1 MTDAD
6 RRDAGEAPRSERRVH
21 HRVRVV
27 FSEACALLAPL
38 LLEADPSAQASGF
51 AMAHM
56 VRNRFPELSDGEVH
70 VLITAAARLKREQR
84 LHAIIGA

>member
-6 RRDAGEAPRSERRVH
+6 SRAPATERRVH
-21 HRVRVV
+21 HQVRAV
-27 FSEACALLAPL
+27 FGEACALIAPL
-38 LLEADPSAQASGF
+38 LLEADPAAQASGF

-56 VRNRFPELSDGEVH
+56 VRNRFPELSAEEVH
-70 VLITAAARLKREQR
+70 VLITAATRLKQERR